1 VTNQQPDIVP
11 VILSGGS
18 GTRLWPASRAQQPK
32 QLLPLLGRRSLIQ
45 QTVDRLGAVPGVVAP
60 VVVTNETHA
69 TAIGRALASS
79 HLGDATIVLEPMGR
93 NTAPAVAVAALEV
106 LATRGDAMLLVLP
119 SDHAIGDE
127 AAFAEAVASAAD
139 IAVEGNLVTF
149 GITATSP
156 ETGYG
161 YIRRGEP
168 LAVGGFRVDEFK
180 EKPDLATAQH
190 YVSSG
195 SYSWNSGMFLFSASA
210 YLAELER
217 FRPAMARGA
226 RAAHA
231 GAIRSG
237 TIISLDPDTFAAC
250 EADSIDYAVMEQTD
264 HAAVLPIDPDWSDV
278 GSWSSLWEISPHDDD
293 GNTLVGD
300 VTSIDTTDSYVRSSD
315 RLVVTAGVTGMIVVD
330 TPDAL
335 LVTTTGAAQDVK
347 RAVDDL
353 AASGRTEVRTDGT
366 TFADWG
372 ITMPL
377 GRGIGYDALMV
388 RIDPHALCVLP
399 EAPGAVRHLR
409 PIVGSGRFTIDDVET
424 GILLGRAVPVSEGAQ
439 VGIVNDGD
447 DVLMVVVVSVDT
459 DMDGRAVDAEMAR
472 RSDAWSW

>member
-1 VTNQQPDIVP
+1 MTDKQPDIVP

-45 QTVDRLGAVPGVVAP
+45 QTVDRLEAVPGVVAP
-60 VVVTNETHA
+60 IVVTNETHA
-69 TAIGRALASS
+69 KAIARALASS
-79 HLGDATIVLEPMGR
+79 HLGGATIVLEPMGR

-127 AAFAEAVASAAD
+127 EAFAEAVGSAVG
-139 IAVEGNLVTF
+139 IAAGGNLVTF
-149 GITATSP
+149 GIAATSP

-180 EKPDLATAQH
+180 EKPDLATARQ
-190 YVSSG
+190 YVGSG

-226 RAAHA
+226 KAAHA
-231 GAIRSG
+231 GATRSG
-237 TIISLDPDTFAAC
+237 TIVSLDPETFAAC

-278 GSWSSLWEISPHDDD
+278 GSWSSLWEISSHDGD

-330 TPDAL
+330 TPDAV

-353 AASGRTEVRTDGT
+353 AARGRSEVRTDGT
-366 TFADWG
+366 TFAHWG
-372 ITMPL
+372 TTMPL
-377 GRGIGYDALMV
+377 GRGIGYHALLV
-388 RIDPHALCVLP
+388 RIDPDALCILP
-399 EAPGAVRHLR
+399 EAPGALRHLR
-409 PIVGSGRFTIDDVET
+409 PIVGSGRFTIDAVET
-424 GILLGRAVPVSEGAQ
+424 GTEVGRAVPVSEGAQ
-439 VGIVNDGD
+439 VRIINDGD
-447 DVLMVVVVSVDT
+447 DTLMVVVVSVDI
-459 DMDGRAVDAEMAR
+459 DMDDREMEAELAR